1 MHFYTTRLCV
11 LASSNLVLDNEGDI
25 ITYLQSTPLFMDKKE
40 LTNYQFVD
48 SKSNTFIQISDVVVS
63 LLSKYFAFVD
73 KAWEEIKAELDQ
85 LTGTALQ
92 NLHTLNKILSY
103 SENEN
108 KLFCNQVERIGV
120 IDNFWQVVRNYQ

>member
-1 MHFYTTRLCV
+1 M
-11 LASSNLVLDNEGDI
+11 
-25 ITYLQSTPLFMDKKE
+25 
-40 LTNYQFVD
+40 D

-108 KLFCNQVERIGV
+108 ELFCNQVERIGV